1 VLNRDFPPSDYKLL
15 KQQSVANENPSA
27 ESTTSRAVAKT
38 EVNHSMSGMPFLL
51 AFLLA
56 TSIVALIAVTQ
67 WRRLHPFIAI
77 VFVASAFGLAA
88 GLSISLLGK
97 AFGAGF
103 SRAIYA
109 PGLVIVAA
117 AFVAAL
123 AENAGATGEL
133 TAMVDRWR
141 SRVGSTRLAALLGLI
156 ASVGASPS
164 TAFALLTPLI
174 PAIGGAAAEKRGTA
188 SLALALA
195 ISASHGLV
203 LFSPVVIAAASILD
217 AAWGCVAL
225 FGLPVAVLSA
235 AFGAAWARWLPIA
248 GAVAESPT
256 KKPTNEIDPI
266 AQSRSAGSAIV
277 LLLATAIPLLML
289 MVQSLGDIPSEPLG
303 GGTARELVLGV
314 GRPLILFLVGLG
326 IVAIGTWRTSAKLL
340 ADSDWTARVLG
351 GVAGILLTVGAAGG
365 FQRLCQETG
374 MAELLG
380 ERLLAW
386 HLGPPF
392 ALLIPFLVA
401 AAIKTL
407 QGSSLVAAITTA
419 GMVQPILFPLG
430 LSNAS
435 GNALAALAVGA
446 GAMTSSHVNDEL
458 FWLVANSAGLTPLH
472 GLARF
477 TIGTLLQGLVAVA
490 GLLLLHVLAASL

>member
-1 VLNRDFPPSDYKLL
+1 
-15 KQQSVANENPSA
+15 
-27 ESTTSRAVAKT
+27 
-38 EVNHSMSGMPFLL
+38 MSGMPFLL
-51 AFLLA
+51 ALLLSV
-56 TSIVALIAVTQ
+56 SIIVLIAVTQ

-103 SRAIYA
+103 SRAIYS
-109 PGLVIVAA
+109 PGLVIIAA
-117 AFVAAL
+117 ALVAAL
-123 AENAGATGEL
+123 AENARATGRL
-133 TAMVDRWR
+133 TAMVDRSQSWRWR
-141 SRVGSTRLAALLGLI
+141 SWLGSTRLAALLGLI
-156 ASVGASPS
+156 AGTGASPAA
-164 TAFALLTPLI
+164 AFALLTPLVSTI
-174 PAIGGAAAEKRGTA
+174 SGTKQKGGAV
-188 SLALALA
+188 SLTLALA

-203 LFSPVVIAAASILD
+203 LFSPIVIAAASILD
-217 AAWGCVAL
+217 ASRDRVAL
-225 FGLPVAVLSA
+225 FGLPAAVLSI
-235 AFGAAWARWLPIA
+235 AFGAVWSRRF
-248 GAVAESPT
+248 AVAGTATQSP
-256 KKPTNEIDPI
+256 PCEVDPI
-266 AQSRSAGSAIV
+266 TLSRSGRSTIV

-326 IVAIGTWRTSAKLL
+326 IVTMGTWRTSAKLL

-351 GVAGILLTVGAAGG
+351 SVAGILLTVGAAGG

-386 HLGPPF
+386 HLGPPL
-392 ALLIPFLVA
+392 ALLVPFLVA

-407 QGSSLVAAITTA
+407 QGSSLVAAITAA
-419 GMVQPILFPLG
+419 GMVQPILFSLG
-430 LSNAS
+430 LSDAS
-435 GNALAALAVGA
+435 GTALAALAVGA
-446 GAMTSSHVNDEL
+446 GAMTVSHVNDEF
-458 FWLVANSAGLTPLH
+458 FWLVANGAGLAPLP

-477 TIGTLLQGLVAVA
+477 TIGTLLQGLIAVAV
-490 GLLLLHVLAASL
+490 LLLLSVLASSL